1 MNVLSL
7 SWNRKR
13 CNLSYHKK
21 NTLSV
26 CEKTLMF
33 TITWFQ
39 KTLNTLKIRNSST
52 KTHHKHF
59 IKSSLVEDLE
69 FPSYTESILVLPDSI
84 RKNLTSITNLGFKTL
99 PSSGGQVCEAS
110 RRELIGSPAP
120 AVGRWEMTPRNSS
133 TNSWSRAGSFQG
145 RGKKT
150 TETKK
155 WLSTDDATGKY
166 SKKKRTSESWPGFPF
181 SHKCQSVFAII

>member
-1 MNVLSL
+1 M
-7 SWNRKR
+7 
-13 CNLSYHKK
+13 
-21 NTLSV
+21 

-145 RGKKT
+145 RGEKNDGDKEVAEHWWCNMNT
-150 TETKK
+150 V
-155 WLSTDDATGKY
+155 
-166 SKKKRTSESWPGFPF
+166 KKKRTSESWSGFSF
-181 SHKCQSVFAII
+181 SHKCHSVFAII